1 MLKRELATK
10 VSEQLGYLL
19 KKDAEQAVE
28 IILENISMAISEG
41 RRVEIR
47 GFGTFSTRER
57 QPRTTVNP
65 KTGKTMDI
73 PARKTAHFTMSQSPL
88 IIIPLFQQQVSTLIL
103 LHLMTEQ
110 FQLIQIHCPISLFCL
125 QI

>member
-10 VSEQLGYLL
+10 VSEQLGYLE
-19 KKDAEQAVE
+19 KKEVEQAVE
-28 IILENISMAISEG
+28 IILENISKAILDG

-65 KTGKTMDI
+65 KSGKTMDI
-73 PARKTAHFTMSQSPL
+73 PARKTTHFAMSESLKIAL
-88 IIIPLFQQQVSTLIL
+88 IGDQ
-103 LHLMTEQ
+103 
-110 FQLIQIHCPISLFCL
+110 
-125 QI
+125 

>member
-1 MLKRELATK
+1 MLKRELVTK

-28 IILENISMAISEG
+28 IILENISKAILDG

-65 KTGKTMDI
+65 KSGKTMDI
-73 PARKTAHFTMSQSPL
+73 PARKTTHFTMS
-88 IIIPLFQQQVSTLIL
+88 
-103 LHLMTEQ
+103 E
-110 FQLIQIHCPISLFCL
+110 SLKAAL
-125 QI
+125 KSDQE

>member
-1 MLKRELATK
+1 MLKHELATK

-28 IILENISMAISEG
+28 IILENISKAILDG

-65 KTGKTMDI
+65 KSGKSMDI
-73 PARKTAHFTMSQSPL
+73 PARKTTHFAMSESLKVAL
-88 IIIPLFQQQVSTLIL
+88 IGDQ
-103 LHLMTEQ
+103 E
-110 FQLIQIHCPISLFCL
+110 
-125 QI
+125 

>member
-1 MLKRELATK
+1 MLKRELVTK
-10 VSEQLGYLL
+10 VSERHGYLE

-41 RRVEIR
+41 RSVEIR

-73 PARKTAHFTMSQSPL
+73 PARKTAHFTMSQSLKAAL
-88 IIIPLFQQQVSTLIL
+88 IGDQ
-103 LHLMTEQ
+103 
-110 FQLIQIHCPISLFCL
+110 
-125 QI
+125 